1 MSQEFALFILTRSV
15 TTSILLSAPI
25 LIVGL
30 LIGVVVSIFQ
40 AATSIQEMTLTF
52 IPKMVAVLGV
62 LILGLPWMMNL
73 MISYTQEIFSLIL
86 NASH

>member
-1 MSQEFALFILTRSV
+1 MSQEFALYILTRSV

-52 IPKMVAVLGV
+52 IPKMIAVLGV
-62 LILGLPWMMNL
+62 LIIGLPWMMNL
-73 MISYTQEIFSLIL
+73 MISYTQELFSLIL
-86 NASH
+86 TASH

>member
-1 MSQEFALFILTRSV
+1 MSQEFALYILTRSV
-15 TTSILLSAPI
+15 TTSILLSGPI

-52 IPKMVAVLGV
+52 IPKMLAVLGV

-73 MISYTQEIFSLIL
+73 MISYTQEIFSLIIT
-86 NASH
+86 ASH